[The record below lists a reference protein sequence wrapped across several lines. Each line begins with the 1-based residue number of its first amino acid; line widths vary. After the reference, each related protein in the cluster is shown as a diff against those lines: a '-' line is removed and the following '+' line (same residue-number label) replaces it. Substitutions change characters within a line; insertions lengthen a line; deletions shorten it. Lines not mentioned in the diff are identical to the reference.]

1 MLTPEAT
8 ETPIPL
14 TGEVR
19 PKIGPTAQTG
29 TRAASDDAGRAGDG
43 ESMVPFVRPE
53 HQAGCALRHRAG
65 VLGVD
70 ADASDVGCACRH
82 RATEPLAMGDAAD
95 ISIRPKR
102 GAIGADRQRPGR
114 NA

>member
-29 TRAASDDAGRAGDG
+29 TRAASDDAGRAGLAQRLRKGTRQCGHSYCGSQD
-43 ESMVPFVRPE
+43 
-53 HQAGCALRHRAG
+53 QAIQAAHSEFPL
-65 VLGVD
+65 
-70 ADASDVGCACRH
+70 SDIPQIDV
-82 RATEPLAMGDAAD
+82 
-95 ISIRPKR
+95 
-102 GAIGADRQRPGR
+102 
-114 NA
+114 